1 MGAMGIGD
9 FSKRTADNAGLNEAV
24 PRLEK
29 VQYTLQPADPN
40 RYVSRPKNLG
50 RHSRRDR

>member
-1 MGAMGIGD
+1 MGAIGLGD
-9 FSKRTADNAGLNEAV
+9 FSKRTADNAGLNEGV

-29 VQYTLQPADPN
+29 VQRLRQPAGPN